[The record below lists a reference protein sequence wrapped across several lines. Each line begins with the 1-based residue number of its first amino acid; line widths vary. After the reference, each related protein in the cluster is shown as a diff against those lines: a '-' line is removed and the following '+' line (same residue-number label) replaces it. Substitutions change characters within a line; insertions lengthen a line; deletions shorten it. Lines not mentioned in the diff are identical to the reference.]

1 MSNQKTK
8 EEYMHELEQ
17 AKAENAK
24 LSKAKTAWMVAAIIL
39 LVLFVLTL
47 ALKLAR

>member
-1 MSNQKTK
+1 MANQTTK
-8 EEYMHELEQ
+8 EEYMHQLE
-17 AKAENAK
+17 AVKKENAR
-24 LSKAKTAWMVAAIIL
+24 LAKAKTGWMAAAIIL